1 MKLHIDKRKKLTKPF
16 FPWKRSNFFYKHFC
30 IEKWRKKVLIK
41 KQVFSRTK
49 GLRNSKDNIEG
60 YLPCKKL
67 RNRQGGSRDI
77 APFVIRACPG
87 STWATPGADRRRDK
101 NENFFWSIPN
111 DPIRKVNRLKSIFE
125 HLSKISPT
133 TGWSQPSLRNFSRKI
148 WKHDHQKLGRSSS
161 LYSYTMMNGWYIWC
175 FYYYRGR
182 SVKCGGF
189 CICDVSTSLLLVNCE
204 CILTDW
210 KCIQLSWYPFAHA
223 CKFLECFAFRKY
235 IMVSRE
241 L

>member
-1 MKLHIDKRKKLTKPF
+1 MPGQHLGNTRGRPSTGQ
-16 FPWKRSNFFYKHFC
+16 
-30 IEKWRKKVLIK
+30 KW
-41 KQVFSRTK
+41 
-49 GLRNSKDNIEG
+49 
-60 YLPCKKL
+60 
-67 RNRQGGSRDI
+67 
-77 APFVIRACPG
+77 
-87 STWATPGADRRRDK
+87 
-101 NENFFWSIPN
+101 NFFWSIPN

-189 CICDVSTSLLLVNCE
+189 CICDVSTSSLLVNRE
-204 CILTDW
+204 CILTLRIIFRLEEYPTLMVNLD
-210 KCIQLSWYPFAHA
+210 LSCRMDLFKAW
-223 CKFLECFAFRKY
+223 
-235 IMVSRE
+235 
-241 L
+241 

>member
-41 KQVFSRTK
+41 KREFSRTK

-133 TGWSQPSLRNFSRKI
+133 TRCSHPSLRKFSRKI
-148 WKHDHQKLGRSSS
+148 WKHDHQKPGR
-161 LYSYTMMNGWYIWC
+161 YTVIVWWTVDISDV
-175 FYYYRGR
+175 FIIIE
-182 SVKCGGF
+182 GG
-189 CICDVSTSLLLVNCE
+189 
-204 CILTDW
+204 
-210 KCIQLSWYPFAHA
+210 QLS
-223 CKFLECFAFRKY
+223 
-235 IMVSRE
+235 V
-241 L
+241 

>member
-41 KQVFSRTK
+41 KREFSRSK

-67 RNRQGGSRDI
+67 RNRQGGSRDM

-87 STWATPGADRRRDK
+87 SIWATPGADRRRDK
-101 NENFFWSIPN
+101 NEIFFWSTPN
-111 DPIRKVNRLKSIFE
+111 DPIRKVKRLKSIFE

-133 TGWSQPSLRNFSRKI
+133 RGCSHPSLRKFSRKI
-148 WKHDHQKLGRSSS
+148 WKHDHQKPGRYTVILWWTVDISDVFIIIEGGQSSVV
-161 LYSYTMMNGWYIWC
+161 G
-175 FYYYRGR
+175 
-182 SVKCGGF
+182 
-189 CICDVSTSLLLVNCE
+189 
-204 CILTDW
+204 
-210 KCIQLSWYPFAHA
+210 
-223 CKFLECFAFRKY
+223 FAFVTSVLR
-235 IMVSRE
+235 RF
-241 L
+241 